1 LEVYRLKGT
10 TEKRGRKITVLGAG
24 NVGATIAY
32 TLTLK
37 GICSE
42 LVLVDIN
49 KPKAMGEAM
58 DIRQGI
64 SFCPSVNIYNGDYED
79 TKDSDIVIITVGIAR
94 KPGQTRIDLA
104 RTNVGIIKSVMPE
117 ITKYCPDAVYVVVS
131 NPVDI
136 LAYAVNKFGAIP
148 KNRIIGSGT
157 MLDSARLR
165 SIVADR
171 LQVSADSIHAYVFGE
186 HGDTSFAPWSLTT
199 IAGMSMFDYYRSIG
213 KSVNPEVL
221 KQVEI
226 DVRNAGASVIAAK
239 GATFYAIALSVSRIC
254 ECVLRDSKSVMTVSS
269 MTDGIYGTEDVC
281 LSLPYVVGADG
292 IISRIKVNL
301 TPDEDEALR
310 NSSKALKA
318 VIDELEV

>member
-1 LEVYRLKGT
+1 MKNSN
-10 TEKRGRKITVLGAG
+10 EKRGRKITILGAG

-32 TLTLK
+32 TLTLS
-37 GICSE
+37 GVCSE

-64 SFCPSVNIYNGDYED
+64 SFCPSVNVHAGEYED
-79 TKDSDIVIITVGIAR
+79 TVDSDIVIITVGIAR
-94 KPGQTRIDLA
+94 KPGQSRIDLA

-136 LAYAVNKFGAIP
+136 LTYAVNKFGAIP
-148 KNRIIGSGT
+148 KNKIIGSGT

-171 LQVSADSIHAYVFGE
+171 LNVSADSIHAYVFGE

-199 IAGMSMFDYYRSIG
+199 IAGMSMFEYYRSIG
-213 KSVNPEVL
+213 KQVNPDVL
-221 KQVEI
+221 KQIEV

-239 GATFYAIALSVSRIC
+239 GATFYAIALSVKRIC

-269 MTDGIYGTEDVC
+269 LTDGIYGTEDVC
-281 LSLPYVVGADG
+281 LSLPYVVGAEG
-292 IISRIKVNL
+292 IVSRIKVNL
-301 TPDEDEALR
+301 TPDEDEAIR

-318 VIDELEV
+318 VIDELEI

>member
-1 LEVYRLKGT
+1 MKNSS
-10 TEKRGRKITVLGAG
+10 EKKGRKITILGAG

-37 GICSE
+37 GVCSE

-64 SFCPSVNIYNGDYED
+64 SFCPSVNVYSGDYED

-94 KPGQTRIDLA
+94 KPNQTRIDLA
-104 RTNVGIIKSVMPE
+104 KTNVNIMKSVLPE
-117 ITKYCPDAVYVVVS
+117 ITKYCPDAVYVIVS

-136 LAYAVNKFGAIP
+136 LTYTVHKYGGIP
-148 KNRIIGSGT
+148 KKRIIGSGT

-171 LQVSADSIHAYVFGE
+171 PGVSADSIHAYVFGE

-199 IAGMSMFDYYRSIG
+199 IAGMSMFDYYRSINRQ
-213 KSVNPEVL
+213 VNPEML
-221 KQVEI
+221 KQIEV
-226 DVRNAGASVIAAK
+226 DVRNAGAQVIAAK
-239 GATFYAIALSVSRIC
+239 GATFYAIALSVKRIC
-254 ECVLRDSKSVMTVSS
+254 ECILRDSKTVMTVSS

-281 LSLPYVVGADG
+281 LSLPYIVGADG

-318 VIDELEV
+318 IIDELDI

>member
-1 LEVYRLKGT
+1 
-10 TEKRGRKITVLGAG
+10 
-24 NVGATIAY
+24 
-32 TLTLK
+32 
-37 GICSE
+37 
-42 LVLVDIN
+42 
-49 KPKAMGEAM
+49 
-58 DIRQGI
+58 
-64 SFCPSVNIYNGDYED
+64 
-79 TKDSDIVIITVGIAR
+79 
-94 KPGQTRIDLA
+94 
-104 RTNVGIIKSVMPE
+104 
-117 ITKYCPDAVYVVVS
+117 
-131 NPVDI
+131 
-136 LAYAVNKFGAIP
+136 
-148 KNRIIGSGT
+148 
-157 MLDSARLR
+157 
-165 SIVADR
+165 
-171 LQVSADSIHAYVFGE
+171 
-186 HGDTSFAPWSLTT
+186 
-199 IAGMSMFDYYRSIG
+199 MFDYYRSIG

>member
-1 LEVYRLKGT
+1 MKE
-10 TEKRGRKITVLGAG
+10 EKRGRKITVLGAG

-37 GICSE
+37 GVCSD

-49 KPKAMGEAM
+49 KPKAQGEAM

-64 SFCPSVNIYNGDYED
+64 SFCPSVHVYDGDYSD
-79 TKDSDIVIITVGIAR
+79 AADSDIVVITVGVAR

-104 RTNVGIIKSVMPE
+104 RTNVSIINQVMPQ
-117 ITKYCPDAVYVVVS
+117 ITKYASDAVYIVVS

-136 LAYAVNKFGAIP
+136 LTYAVNKFGAIP

-171 LQVSADSIHAYVFGE
+171 LDISADSIHAYVFGE

-213 KSVNPEVL
+213 MQVDLDRL
-221 KQVEI
+221 KQIEV
-226 DVRNAGASVIAAK
+226 DVRNAGSQVIAAK

-254 ECVLRDSKSVMTVSS
+254 ECVLRDSRTVMTVSS
-269 MTDGIYGTEDVC
+269 MTDGIYGTEDVS
-281 LSLPYVVGADG
+281 LSLPYIIGSEG
-292 IISRIKVNL
+292 IKSRVKVNL

-310 NSSKALKA
+310 NSSKALKK
-318 VIDELEV
+318 VIDELGI